1 MAEELPTGKEANESN
16 MCPYMGKGEQEPK
29 MTKCQTSWYPP
40 ADAPEQV
47 AFLWDEKQRGF
58 LSHLI
63 INQA

>member
-1 MAEELPTGKEANESN
+1 MGKEANESN
-16 MCPYMGKGEQEPK
+16 MCPYMGKGEQGPR
-29 MTKCQTSWYPP
+29 MTKCQTSWYPQ
-40 ADAPEQV
+40 ADTPEQV